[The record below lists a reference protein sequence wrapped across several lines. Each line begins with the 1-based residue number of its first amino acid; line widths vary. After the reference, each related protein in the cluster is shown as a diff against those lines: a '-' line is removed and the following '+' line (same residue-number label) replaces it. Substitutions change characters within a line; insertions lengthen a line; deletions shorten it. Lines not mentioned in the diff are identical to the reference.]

1 MTPLTTALKIYSQRR
16 SASSRHAIA
25 CGLADQPMHPR
36 KRAGPRDYNIIVTL
50 MTLDPRIA
58 AVNPT
63 LFPGDTAMKA
73 VAANNAY
80 TQV

>member
-1 MTPLTTALKIYSQRR
+1 
-16 SASSRHAIA
+16 
-25 CGLADQPMHPR
+25 MHPR